1 MAVVTTILLTRI
13 LLRLKYTLPALYK
26 KYKRT
31 AVTLLREKS
40 TFVKISDRKEKRGL
54 NTKGEIRILQYAG

>member
-1 MAVVTTILLTRI
+1 MTVAKTILLTGI
-13 LLRLKYTLPALYK
+13 LLCLKHTLPALYK
-26 KYKRT
+26 KHKTR
-31 AVTLLREKS
+31 ALTLLRGKS